1 MAERLARLTILALL
15 GGCAVGPDYERPPL
29 DVPDHYLQSDVQ
41 PASTDPSIANLDWW
55 ELFDDPELEALIRAA
70 LANNKELAIAV
81 ARIDEAAAVLG
92 IVRADQFPVLD
103 AEGSAGRISNS
114 EDLIPFAE
122 TRDDYFLGASAAF
135 EIDLWG
141 KLRRATEGARA
152 DLLGS
157 EETARAVTISLVAEV
172 ATTYFLLRDL
182 DHRYQVATRTLTSRE
197 DSLDIIRA
205 RFDKGIVPELDVN
218 QADVEAA
225 DAQASIAAFERQV
238 IQIENALRVL
248 IGANPGAVTR
258 GLPLD
263 RQTVPVDVPAGLPVT
278 LLERR
283 PDVRAAE
290 QAFAAATARIGVARA
305 LRLPSLGLTGSY
317 GSATDDFDNLLD
329 NASEQ
334 WDFFGSIF
342 APIFNAGQLKAQEH
356 AQIARAEQ
364 ARLDYELTVLSA
376 LQDVENAL
384 TAIRTFRA
392 EHAARLRQLAAAQ
405 TAARLS
411 RARYDGGIVSYL
423 EVLDT
428 ERSLFQ
434 SELLESSTRQQSL
447 VAVVQLYRALGGGWP
462 AQ

>member
-1 MAERLARLTILALL
+1 LAGRLAILTILALV
-15 GGCAVGPDYERPPL
+15 GGCAVGPDYERPTL
-29 DVPDHYLQSDVQ
+29 DVPDQFIE
-41 PASTDPSIANLDWW
+41 ATSTDPSIANLPWW
-55 ELFDDPELEALIRAA
+55 ELFNDRRLVALIRSA
-70 LANNKELAIAV
+70 LDNNQDLAITI
-81 ARIDEAAAVLG
+81 ARIDESAALLG
-92 IVRADQFPVLD
+92 VVRADQFPVLD
-103 AEGSAGRISNS
+103 AATSAGRVSAS
-114 EDLIPFAE
+114 EDLVPFADS
-122 TRDDYFLGASAAF
+122 RDDYFLGASAAF

-152 DLLGS
+152 DLLS
-157 EETARAVTISLVAEV
+157 TEAVAQSVTISLIAQV
-172 ATTYFLLRDL
+172 ATTYLLLRDL
-182 DHRYQVATRTLTSRE
+182 DHRYAVSQRTLGSRE

-205 RFDKGIVPELDVN
+205 RFERGIVPELDVN

-225 DAQASIAAFERQV
+225 DAQAAVAAFERQV
-238 IQIENALRVL
+238 AQIENALRVL
-248 IGANPGAVTR
+248 IGANPGTVTR

-263 RQTVPVDVPAGLPVT
+263 QQTVPVDVPVGLPVA

-290 QAFAAATARIGVARA
+290 EAFAAETARIGVARA

-342 APIFNAGQLKAQEH
+342 APIFNAGQLKAQEQ
-356 AQIARAEQ
+356 AQIARAQQ
-364 ARLDYELTVLSA
+364 ARLRYELAVLSA
-376 LQDVENAL
+376 LRDVEDAL
-384 TAIRTFRA
+384 TAIRTFRD
-392 EHAARLRQLAAAQ
+392 EHTARMRQLAAAQ

-434 SELLESSTRQQSL
+434 SELLESTTRQQSL
-447 VAVVQLYRALGGGWP
+447 SAVVQLYRALGGGWS

>member
-1 MAERLARLTILALL
+1 MAGRLTILTILALV
-15 GGCAVGPDYERPPL
+15 GGCAVGPDYERPTL
-29 DVPDHYLQSDVQ
+29 DVPDQFIETT
-41 PASTDPSIANLDWW
+41 STDPSIANLSWW
-55 ELFDDPELEALIRAA
+55 ELVNDQRMVALIRSA
-70 LANNKELAIAV
+70 LDNNQDLAITI
-81 ARIDEAAAVLG
+81 ARIDESAALLG
-92 IVRADQFPVLD
+92 IVRANQFPVLD
-103 AEGSAGRISNS
+103 AEASAGRVSAS
-114 EDLIPFAE
+114 EDLVPFADS
-122 TRDDYFLGASAAF
+122 RDDYFLGASAAF

-152 DLLGS
+152 DLLS
-157 EETARAVTISLVAEV
+157 TEAVAQSVTISLIAQV
-172 ATTYFLLRDL
+172 ATTYLLLRDL
-182 DHRYQVATRTLTSRE
+182 DHRYAVSQRTLGSRE

-205 RFDKGIVPELDVN
+205 RFDRGIVPELDVN

-225 DAQASIAAFERQV
+225 DAQAAVAAFDRQV
-238 IQIENALRVL
+238 AQVENALRVL
-248 IGANPGAVTR
+248 IGANPGTVTR

-263 RQTVPVDVPAGLPVT
+263 QQTVPVDVPAGLPVT

-290 QAFAAATARIGVARA
+290 EAFAAETARIGVARA

-342 APIFNAGQLKAQEH
+342 APIFNAGQLKAQEQ
-356 AQIARAEQ
+356 AQVARTVQ
-364 ARLDYELTVLSA
+364 ARLRYELAVLSA
-376 LQDVENAL
+376 LRDVEDAL
-384 TAIRTFRA
+384 TAIRTFRD
-392 EHAARLRQLAAAQ
+392 EHTARLRQLAAAQ

-434 SELLESSTRQQSL
+434 SELLESTTRQQSL
-447 VAVVQLYRALGGGWP
+447 SAVVQLYRALGGGWSAP
-462 AQ
+462 